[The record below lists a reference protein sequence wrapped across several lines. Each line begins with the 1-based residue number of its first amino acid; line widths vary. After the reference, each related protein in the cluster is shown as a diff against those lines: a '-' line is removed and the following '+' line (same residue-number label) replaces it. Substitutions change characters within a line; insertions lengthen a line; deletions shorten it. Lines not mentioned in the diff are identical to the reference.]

1 MTTLR
6 SALFAAMLS
15 VAPLPLTV
23 PVVATAEVPCPK
35 TIELGAASA
44 DRRATEEIQRRIAAD
59 ETLSPSG
66 RRVEVSTSEGVV
78 TLSGKVESAEDR
90 LVLADLA
97 EGTPGV
103 RRVEDRL
110 EVRR

>member
-1 MTTLR
+1 MTIRRVFLAVMLAAAPTLAVPAVG
-6 SALFAAMLS
+6 SAD
-15 VAPLPLTV
+15 P
-23 PVVATAEVPCPK
+23 PCPK

-59 ETLSPSG
+59 DSLSPRG

-78 TLSGKVESAEDR
+78 TLSGVIESAEDG
-90 LVLADLA
+90 LVLASLA